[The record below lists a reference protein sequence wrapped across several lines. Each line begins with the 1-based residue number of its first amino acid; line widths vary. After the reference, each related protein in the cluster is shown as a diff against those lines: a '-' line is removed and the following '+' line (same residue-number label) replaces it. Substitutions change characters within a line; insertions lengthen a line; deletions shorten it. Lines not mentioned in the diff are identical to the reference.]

1 MMFIQFPPEPDEKQ
15 LTAKAPIRHLAEHK
29 EFFLIFNNKNSWLN
43 EEQYQFNYNL
53 MSDRLLKL
61 STSKGCSLKNLKVDA
76 KNLKRTF
83 KKAGAIIKLS
93 GIYTALA
100 GALGYSSYQLAR
112 NCRTVDEYI
121 ENLWPAD
128 VVLGKEFMEGR
139 LHMEVWP
146 STKLLNKLKPR
157 ILFNSKRDKI
167 AKMNARDLKEMQR
180 KQYVRAY
187 REKRYGQKE
196 NSADTGVDSHTELQL
211 LPGQGKGV

>member
-1 MMFIQFPPEPDEKQ
+1 MAD
-15 LTAKAPIRHLAEHK
+15 
-29 EFFLIFNNKNSWLN
+29 
-43 EEQYQFNYNL
+43 
-53 MSDRLLKL
+53 
-61 STSKGCSLKNLKVDA
+61 
-76 KNLKRTF
+76 
-83 KKAGAIIKLS
+83 
-93 GIYTALA
+93 
-100 GALGYSSYQLAR
+100 ALGYSSYQLAR

-121 ENLWPAD
+121 ENLWSAD

-139 LHMEVWP
+139 LDMEVWP
-146 STKLLNKLKPR
+146 STKLLNKLNSR